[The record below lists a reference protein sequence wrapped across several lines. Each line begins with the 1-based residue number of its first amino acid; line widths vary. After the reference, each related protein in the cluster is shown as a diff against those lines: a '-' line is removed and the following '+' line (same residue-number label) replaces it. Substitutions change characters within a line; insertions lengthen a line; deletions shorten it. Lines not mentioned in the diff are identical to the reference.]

1 MVGISI
7 EEDSSLEQFVKSEG
21 DRMGYT
27 VAVDT
32 QGRTQALMQQAG
44 VSGIPHAFVV
54 SRDGKIVHRCELQL
68 RQDMCSHSDADKL
81 PTATY
86 ACVALRV
93 FKFAGMCQSE
103 PQALEQVQVANR
115 SCRYSCVN
123 QANTSNTSR
132 LCQFGCFAAA
142 IQRSRALKPQ

>member
-1 MVGISI
+1 
-7 EEDSSLEQFVKSEG
+7 
-21 DRMGYT
+21 MGYT

-32 QGRTQALMQQAG
+32 QGHTQTLMQQAG

-93 FKFAGMCQSE
+93 SKFAGICQSE
-103 PQALEQVQVANR
+103 PQALEQVQGANR

-123 QANTSNTSR
+123 QASASNASP
-132 LCQFGCFAAA
+132 LCQFVCFAAA
-142 IQRSRALKPQ
+142 IPRSRTSRPQ